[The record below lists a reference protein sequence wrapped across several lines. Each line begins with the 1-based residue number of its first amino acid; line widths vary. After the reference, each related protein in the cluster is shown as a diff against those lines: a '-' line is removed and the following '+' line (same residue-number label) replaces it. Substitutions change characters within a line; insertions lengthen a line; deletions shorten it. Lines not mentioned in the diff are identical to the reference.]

1 MITRKSEFVSP
12 SLCLTKSAIK
22 ASSILTNIA
31 SFHCP
36 KVRKKFTVLFLL
48 YTSSIIVLLDGYEI
62 TEALYAEYE
71 AKKHSEPVQFSP
83 GDSVFVKA
91 AAWKTSFYRLKWP
104 YDDVEI
110 SSAYFE
116 ARVDALIKGGTKF
129 QLSFCAFEMDAG
141 RSEFSR

>member
-1 MITRKSEFVSP
+1 M
-12 SLCLTKSAIK
+12 
-22 ASSILTNIA
+22 
-31 SFHCP
+31 P

-48 YTSSIIVLLDGYEI
+48 YTSSIIVLDVHEI
-62 TEALYAEYE
+62 TEALYVQHE
-71 AKKHSEPVQFSP
+71 AKKHSEPEVPFSL

-104 YDDVEI
+104 FDDVKI
-110 SSAYFE
+110 SSTYFE

-129 QLSFCAFEMDAG
+129 QLSFFAFEIDEG